1 MPMTG
6 RELGTN
12 SKTMCIRKKEGRKK
26 MRRKGKGREE
36 KRTANIKAQ
45 LDEENR
51 GRYSSF
57 QHTPEKAMKGDF
69 QKCLKKSI
77 KRMDLS

>member
-26 MRRKGKGREE
+26 MRRKGKGREG
-36 KRTANIKAQ
+36 KRRERQILKP
-45 LDEENR
+45 
-51 GRYSSF
+51 SW
-57 QHTPEKAMKGDF
+57 MKKTEADTV
-69 QKCLKKSI
+69 
-77 KRMDLS
+77 LSNTHLRKP